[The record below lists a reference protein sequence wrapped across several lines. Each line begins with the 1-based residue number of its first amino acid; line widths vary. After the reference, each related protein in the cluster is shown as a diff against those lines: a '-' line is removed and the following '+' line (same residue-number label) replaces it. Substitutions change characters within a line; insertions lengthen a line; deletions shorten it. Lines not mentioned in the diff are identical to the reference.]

1 MATYILYNVGY
12 GDIDESDV
20 YASMWFSSLYM
31 LLGVSFVGWAQGLFA
46 ANILMAK
53 EKWYENIILKKQF
66 KEEMQ
71 RTPYNFIFIFLKHK
85 KYRPIIYITIFIT
98 VSTWCTWYL
107 ADPDMVFIEAF
118 YFAMGS
124 LTTAGVRALPTDVSD
139 DWQYAM
145 VGIFVALGIPLM
157 GVAIA
162 TIVSLFIVEGHDDI
176 EGMMNTIRQPITTQ
190 ELYSLKQHI
199 DMRVNTGMSV

>member
-1 MATYILYNVGY
+1 MITNQLPTGRLDCSMPTPEEAQPLLTFPIWRRWSFPIWRKFRNLCAHHEMYVAFVLWFISLVIGTVFYTHVLDLSYSKGFYMATYILYNVGY

-71 RTPYNFIFIFLKHK
+71 RTPYNFIFIFLK
-85 KYRPIIYITIFIT
+85 
-98 VSTWCTWYL
+98 S
-107 ADPDMVFIEAF
+107 
-118 YFAMGS
+118 
-124 LTTAGVRALPTDVSD
+124 
-139 DWQYAM
+139 
-145 VGIFVALGIPLM
+145 
-157 GVAIA
+157 
-162 TIVSLFIVEGHDDI
+162 
-176 EGMMNTIRQPITTQ
+176 
-190 ELYSLKQHI
+190 
-199 DMRVNTGMSV
+199 